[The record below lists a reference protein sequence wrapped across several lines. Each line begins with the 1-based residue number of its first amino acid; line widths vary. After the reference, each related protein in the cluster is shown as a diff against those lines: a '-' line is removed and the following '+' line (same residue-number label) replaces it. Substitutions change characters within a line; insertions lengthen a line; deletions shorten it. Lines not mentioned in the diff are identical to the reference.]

1 MTTWTKFWP
10 LRVISILIQLSREV
24 DQVNFPLATGFGD
37 DVKKISRNMRPSLE
51 GRREGDKFT
60 VKWTADGKELVQIF
74 ELGVETEYSTLDG
87 RKAKASEHSTIHA
100 HLFEQVFF

>member
-1 MTTWTKFWP
+1 
-10 LRVISILIQLSREV
+10 
-24 DQVNFPLATGFGD
+24 
-37 DVKKISRNMRPSLE
+37 MRPSLE

-100 HLFEQVFF
+100 HLFEQVFFFKWMKQSIYTMGPNNVLIQNETVDGKTIKYERQIIGDQMIMVSA